1 MCVGRV
7 EGEGRELPGR
17 WGKKGKKGEKSGLL
31 KRKKGK
37 NLFDS
42 KLAIRRG
49 SVLVDDSHLRR
60 IKALL
65 GALLRLY

>member
-1 MCVGRV
+1 MC
-7 EGEGRELPGR
+7 GEGRRGGAGVTREVGT
-17 WGKKGKKGEKSGLL
+17 KGEKEKKSGIL

-65 GALLRLY
+65 GRY